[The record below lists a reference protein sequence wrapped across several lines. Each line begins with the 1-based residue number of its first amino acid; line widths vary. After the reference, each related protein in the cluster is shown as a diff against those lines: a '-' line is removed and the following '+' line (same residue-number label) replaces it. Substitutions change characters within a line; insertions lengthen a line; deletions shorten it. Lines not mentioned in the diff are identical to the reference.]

1 MSIML
6 QSRLVQSRAEVC
18 VARPSAMRPSRRAA
32 LTTVSAQR
40 SVYERQSLAQTA
52 FAAGAA
58 LLLSASPAFA
68 TASET
73 FVLAE
78 KSGKEIRATQES
90 GKASPPP
97 KSSGTQDAPR
107 LQSPV
112 RDIIGKVTGGAD
124 KPPGVGTAAA
134 PNTEDALGGGR

>member
-1 MSIML
+1 MTKEHRSCQSIEVRGLQLAKDTGLKGPHTVFDIAATLRATNNNLSSLYIVSMSIML

-58 LLLSASPAFA
+58 LLLSVRPLRSRIFL
-68 TASET
+68 
-73 FVLAE
+73 LA
-78 KSGKEIRATQES
+78 
-90 GKASPPP
+90 
-97 KSSGTQDAPR
+97 
-107 LQSPV
+107 
-112 RDIIGKVTGGAD
+112 GAC
-124 KPPGVGTAAA
+124 V
-134 PNTEDALGGGR
+134 

>member
-1 MSIML
+1 MTLHQHEMCTGKSIL
-6 QSRLVQSRAEVC
+6 WH
-18 VARPSAMRPSRRAA
+18 
-32 LTTVSAQR
+32 TVSQQPLKSELIAM
-40 SVYERQSLAQTA
+40 AC
-52 FAAGAA
+52 
-58 LLLSASPAFA
+58 LLQASPAFA

-134 PNTEDALGGGR
+134 PNTEDALGGEWQLQS